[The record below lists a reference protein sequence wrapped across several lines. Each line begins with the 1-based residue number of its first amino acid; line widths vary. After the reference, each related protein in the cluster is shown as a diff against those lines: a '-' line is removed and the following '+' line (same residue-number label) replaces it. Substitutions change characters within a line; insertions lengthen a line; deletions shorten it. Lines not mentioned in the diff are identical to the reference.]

1 MCIGSQVT
9 HTKRQRS
16 LGDFS
21 QQVTVVT
28 GKKVEKK
35 KREEKG

>member
-1 MCIGSQVT
+1 M
-9 HTKRQRS
+9 KRQRS
-16 LGDFS
+16 QGDFF

-28 GKKVEKK
+28 GDKIEKK